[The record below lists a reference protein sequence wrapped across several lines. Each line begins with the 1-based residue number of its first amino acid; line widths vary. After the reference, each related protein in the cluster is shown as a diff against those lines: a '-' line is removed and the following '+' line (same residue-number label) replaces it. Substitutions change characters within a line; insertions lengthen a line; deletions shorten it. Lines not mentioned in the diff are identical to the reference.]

1 MAVSAATIHVGDIG
15 TVIRLTIV
23 DQDNRAVSLVG
34 YTQLKLD
41 IKKPGGVMTKT
52 LVFVNAGTDGKVQY
66 VSVAGDFDV
75 PGTYTFQAF
84 VELPS
89 GQWSSTK
96 DTKQVEAN
104 LVSR

>member
-1 MAVSAATIHVGDIG
+1 MAATIHVGDIG

-23 DQDNRAVSLVG
+23 DQDGKAVSLVG
-34 YTQLKLD
+34 YTQMKLD
-41 IKKPGGVMTKT
+41 IKKPGGTIT
-52 LVFVNAGTDGKVQY
+52 RNLSLVNTGTDGKVQY

-75 PGTYTFQAF
+75 AGSYTFQAF

-89 GQWSSTK
+89 GKWSSTK
-96 DTKQVEAN
+96 ETKQVEAN

>member
-1 MAVSAATIHVGDIG
+1 MAATIHVGDIG
-15 TVIRLTIV
+15 TVIRLTII
-23 DQDNRAVSLVG
+23 DQDKRAVSLVG
-34 YTQLKLD
+34 YTQMKLD
-41 IKKPGGVMTKT
+41 IKKPGSTIT
-52 LVFVNAGTDGKVQY
+52 RNLTFTNSGTDGKVQY

-75 PGTYTFQAF
+75 AGTYTFQAF

-96 DTKQVEAN
+96 DVRQVEAN